1 VDHIRAI
8 TFDLD
13 DTLWDNRPV
22 LMAAEQLVYDWLVRN
37 YPRIGKRYTLEDM
50 RSQRIELYRQD
61 PKLRHNISE
70 LRKTSLRQAA
80 ESVGYD
86 PALAEPAFAVF
97 LEARHRVELFDDV
110 TPALQRFK
118 AAGYYLGS
126 VTNGNADVRR
136 LGIAQLFDF
145 SLTAESVGRA
155 KPDPL
160 MFEEACR
167 RSQVGPKQLA
177 HVGDEVDTDL
187 AGGQAAGVT
196 VIWMNRHNQPR
207 PPGISPHAE
216 VRDMHELL
224 ALFGLD

>member
-1 VDHIRAI
+1 MDSIRAI

-22 LMAAEQLVYDWLVRN
+22 LMAAEQLLYDWLVRN
-37 YPRIGKRYTLEDM
+37 YPRIGERYTLEDM

-61 PKLRHNISE
+61 PELRHNISE

-86 PALAEPAFAVF
+86 PALAESAFAVF
-97 LEARHRVELFDDV
+97 LEARHRVEPYDDV
-110 TPALQRFK
+110 TPALRRLK
-118 AAGYYLGS
+118 TAGYQLGS

-136 LGIAQLFDF
+136 LGIAPLFDF
-145 SLTAESVGRA
+145 YLTAESVGRA

-167 RSQVGPKQLA
+167 RAQVGPAQLA
-177 HVGDEVDTDL
+177 HVGDEADTDL
-187 AGGQAAGVT
+187 AGGHAAGVT
-196 VIWMNRHNQPR
+196 VIWMNRRNQPR
-207 PPGISPHAE
+207 GAGINPHAE
-216 VRDMHELL
+216 VRDMYELL

>member
-1 VDHIRAI
+1 MDHIRAI

-22 LMAAEQLVYDWLVRN
+22 LMAAEQQLYDWLVRH
-37 YPRIGKRYTLEDM
+37 YPRIGKRYSLEDM
-50 RSQRIELYRQD
+50 RHLRIELYRRD
-61 PKLRHNISE
+61 TALRHNISE

-80 ESVGYD
+80 VSVGYD

-110 TPALQRFK
+110 TPALQRLK
-118 AAGYYLGS
+118 AAGYQLGS

-136 LGIAQLFDF
+136 LGIARLFDF

-167 RSQVGPKQLA
+167 CAQVIPAQLA

-187 AGGQAAGVT
+187 IGGQAAGVI
-196 VIWMNRHNQPR
+196 VIWMNRNHQSA
-207 PPGISPHAE
+207 PPGFTPHGE
-216 VRDMHELL
+216 VRDMPELL